1 MNLPLAVS
9 KLAAVPAALS
19 AGGSTP
25 TFDVVSVM
33 TNSVGTVETQAFGVL
48 GVVVPVIVTITGA
61 VVGIKFG
68 ISWLRK
74 IKG

>member
-1 MNLPLAVS
+1 MNLPLAAS